1 MKYIIS
7 LCLGIIIWS
16 YAHSTIEAHIPFI
29 SNDTH
34 VNKESALEISEISVS
49 KVIYQRLTYANPKSW
64 IKFNSDTDEVLHIQI
79 GIPKIADLQD
89 YRPNVT
95 IFETST
101 SPPTPILS
109 AEYVNLPKEFH
120 EPFTNT
126 YSWILYDEKI
136 PLKKNTIYYISSFG
150 DEIDIGKLWIGIGY
164 KEQFSISDW
173 VTLPASIDDIREF
186 HSPENSSI
194 ESSKTSNKYNQ
205 NYTLAVICVLFVLI
219 VIVIVYI
226 YSRRKSKYNN

>member
-29 SNDTH
+29 SNNTH

-49 KVIYQRLTYANPKSW
+49 KVIYQKLSYENPKSW
-64 IKFNSDTDEVLHIQI
+64 IRFNSDTDEVLHMQI
-79 GIPKIADLQD
+79 GIPKISDLQD
-89 YRPNVT
+89 YRPNVA

-101 SPPTPILS
+101 SSPALILS
-109 AEYVNLPKEFH
+109 AKYENLPKEFH

-136 PLKKNTIYYISSFG
+136 PLKINTTYYISSFG
-150 DEIDIGKLWIGIGY
+150 DGIDIGKLWIGIGY

-186 HSPENSSI
+186 HSPENSGI
-194 ESSKTSNKYNQ
+194 EISKTSNKYNQ
-205 NYTLAVICVLFVLI
+205 NYTLATICILFVFT